1 MKKKIGA
8 YLAVFLVL
16 SLFAL
21 LFGELT
27 KKDTKEDSSS
37 QTESKEKEEEEEE
50 DTYYSFSDVKDVVG
64 YLADTPEQKK
74 ELDRLVDPLT
84 KSEKITV
91 SYVKNIVNIIAVPDT
106 VYTTVLKDMS
116 DDDKVTKE
124 QFDMIYHNIADT
136 GMVSDLSRHDIF
148 VYDVYEQNDAEGS
161 YDVIYDG
168 TNTYKLGI
176 DLPEEYKTKIIDA
189 YFKDGKIF
197 KVNGHSDAFVELD
210 NIWLLSVTDTECK
223 FMYSGKESVF
233 PIDEEAGI
241 TTSSGGYIAKIKITN
256 AGVSSI
262 SRQPNTLDARILDVS
277 PNKLTVE
284 NHGMIELAEDFTV
297 YDIYSGVVFGDSI
310 YTLTG
315 YANVTLVL
323 EEGKAIAAVIREE
336 LAGENIRVILSN
348 TSYTSYDMESVCC
361 SCHSAFEVTYPD
373 ESVVEYSGGESVT
386 IDYEDYSKGDVITI
400 NPISASGKIQ
410 LLSITREYGN
420 PEYEGTIE
428 IRILEDGLN
437 VINELLLENYLYSVV
452 SSEMPGDNHEEAMK
466 AMAICARGYAYGKI
480 KDKSFDAYHA
490 HLDDSSLC
498 QVYNNYPAT
507 EKSIKA
513 VNDTYGLVPTYDD
526 TLIVPLYFST
536 SVGTTC
542 TNEEIWGGSA
552 YPYLES
558 NVENISKD
566 SIDLSDEQAFISF
579 IKDSSE
585 YDIIDKDEPYY
596 RWTIE
601 YTNADMTQAVNSM
614 LEERVD
620 MSSDNIKVKNE
631 NGNYVS
637 EDISDIGVVKKITI
651 TERSKSG
658 VATTMEIIGE
668 LATIKVTGQTNIRN
682 LITPVNQSIVRQDG
696 SIVTG
701 WTSLPSPFYYVEQTD
716 DGFVIH
722 GGGFGHGVGMSQN
735 GAGVL
740 AENGYNYKYILRHYY
755 SYINFTSIYEVDD
768 K

>member
-1 MKKKIGA
+1 MKKKISA

-16 SLFAL
+16 ALFTL

-27 KKDTKEDSSS
+27 KKDKKENTSL
-37 QTESKEKEEEEEE
+37 QEEASDKVQEEVE
-50 DTYYSFSDVKDVVG
+50 YYSFSDVKDVVG
-64 YLADTPEQKK
+64 YLADTTEQKK
-74 ELDRLVDPLT
+74 ELDRLIDPLT

-91 SYVKNIVNIIAVPDT
+91 SYVKSIVNIIGVPDT
-106 VYTTVLKDMS
+106 VYTSTLKNMS
-116 DDDKVTKE
+116 DEDKVTRE
-124 QFDMIYHNIADT
+124 QFDLIYHNIADT
-136 GMVSDLSRHDIF
+136 GMVSDLTRHDIF
-148 VYDVYEQNDAEGS
+148 VYDVYQQEGS
-161 YDVIYDG
+161 DDVYVISDG
-168 TNTYKLGI
+168 TDTYELGI
-176 DLPEEYKTKIIDA
+176 VLPEEYNTKIIDA

-197 KVNGHSDAFVELD
+197 KVNGHSDICVELN
-210 NIWLLSVTDTECK
+210 NIWLLSVTETECR
-223 FMYSGKESVF
+223 FMYGGKESIF
-233 PIDEEAGI
+233 PIAPESGI
-241 TTSSGGYIAKIKITN
+241 TASSGGYIAKINITN
-256 AGVSSI
+256 DGVNSI
-262 SRQPNTLDARILDVS
+262 TRQSNTLDAHILDVS
-277 PNKLTVE
+277 PDKLTVE
-284 NHGMIELAEDFTV
+284 NHGMIELAEDFTI

-310 YTLTG
+310 YTLVG
-315 YANVTLVL
+315 YNKVTLVL
-323 EEGKAIAAVIREE
+323 DDGKAIAAVIREE
-336 LAGENIRVILSN
+336 LAGENIRVILNN
-348 TSYTSYDMESVCC
+348 TSYTSYDMESV
-361 SCHSAFEVTYPD
+361 SCTCDSAFIVTYPD
-373 ESVVEYSGGESVT
+373 ESKTEHSAGEAIG
-386 IDYEDYSKGDVITI
+386 IDYEDYNKGDVITVEPVS
-400 NPISASGKIQ
+400 NSGKVK

-420 PEYEGTIE
+420 PEYEGIIE
-428 IRILEDGLN
+428 IRIFEDGLN

-498 QVYNNYPAT
+498 QVYNNYPAN
-507 EKSIKA
+507 EKTIKA
-513 VNDTYGLVPTYDD
+513 VNDTYGLVPTYED

-536 SVGTTC
+536 SGGTTC

-566 SIDLSDEQAFISF
+566 SIDLSEEQAFISF
-579 IKDSSE
+579 IKDSSG
-585 YDIIDKDEPYY
+585 YDIIDKDQPYY
-596 RWTIE
+596 RWTVE

-614 LEERVD
+614 LEERLD

-658 VATTMEIIGE
+658 VAKTMEIIGD

-701 WTSLPSPFYYVEQTD
+701 WTSLPSPFYYVEQTE
-716 DGFVIH
+716 DGFIIH

-755 SYINFTSIYEVDD
+755 SYINFTSIYKVDD